1 MAGSFCLN
9 SFYMGNNKFNNRMER
24 KQHESSSRIIHL
36 ADLDDMHNPY
46 KRIIKMAETKFAV
59 LILNLIG
66 VPLCFIAFLD
76 NLDNIKSAVI
86 FLVALI
92 FLMIRLYFYVIW
104 AKQKT
109 EKQKMENDRM
119 KMENLRFERDL
130 NAKK

>member
-1 MAGSFCLN
+1 
-9 SFYMGNNKFNNRMER
+9 
-24 KQHESSSRIIHL
+24 
-36 ADLDDMHNPY
+36 
-46 KRIIKMAETKFAV
+46 MAETKFAV

>member
-1 MAGSFCLN
+1 MAGGIRLN
-9 SFYMGNNKFNNRMER
+9 SIYMGNNKFNNRMER

-36 ADLDDMHNPY
+36 AYPDDMHNPY

-66 VPLCFIAFLD
+66 VPLCFIAFWSNID
-76 NLDNIKSAVI
+76 NVKSAVI

-92 FLMIRLYFYVIW
+92 FLLIRIYFYVIW

-109 EKQKMENDRM
+109 EKQRMENDRM
-119 KMENLRFERDL
+119 KMENKKYQRD
-130 NAKK
+130 NDK